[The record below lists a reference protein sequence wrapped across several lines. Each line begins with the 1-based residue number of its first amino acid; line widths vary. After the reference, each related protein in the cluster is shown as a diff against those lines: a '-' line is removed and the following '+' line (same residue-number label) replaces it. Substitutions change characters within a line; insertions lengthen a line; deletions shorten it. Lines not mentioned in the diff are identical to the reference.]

1 MIGARR
7 RDAQPLLDGHAL
19 VLQRVDF
26 FAQRVERHDD
36 AVADEAHDAV
46 AQDAGRNQVQDRLL
60 VADDERMPGVVPAL
74 KTHDRARAIGEHV
87 DDGAF
92 ALVAPLRPNDDYV
105 STHTTLA
112 R

>member
-1 MIGARR
+1 
-7 RDAQPLLDGHAL
+7 
-19 VLQRVDF
+19 V
-26 FAQRVERHDD
+26 
-36 AVADEAHDAV
+36 
-46 AQDAGRNQVQDRLL
+46 
-60 VADDERMPGVVPAL
+60 PGVVPTL
-74 KTHDRARAIGEHV
+74 KAHDRARAIGKHV